1 MRGDGGETGI
11 PGRRDRRRRR
21 VVVTCSAIRAVRP
34 VARVWGALAG
44 TGMIVA
50 MLTGAAVMCVPP
62 WADTVRAGTYAVG
75 LLGVAMV
82 AGGVVM
88 GSRERGPKR
97 SAADVHGLRAAPRD
111 AALTAAVLSLLVG
124 VVGCAIA
131 GQEVIAA
138 QTFSSSTAVVPAIE
152 TQKVDCRKRRF
163 THLVTFDLDG
173 HRTTARYPDGI
184 ATSTYPGPGEPFV
197 VDRRDPRKAMTQKAF
212 EYGTGSGRAWM
223 AAFLAL
229 LVGGP
234 ALTWGVEASRR
245 RRLLRKLQEE
255 QILHVAAAPDGDGVR
270 LVTFADYSQA
280 RFTQTPE
287 LADLLR
293 RRMVQDKPPRDRS

>member
-1 MRGDGGETGI
+1 
-11 PGRRDRRRRR
+11 
-21 VVVTCSAIRAVRP
+21 
-34 VARVWGALAG
+34 
-44 TGMIVA
+44 
-50 MLTGAAVMCVPP
+50 
-62 WADTVRAGTYAVG
+62 
-75 LLGVAMV
+75 
-82 AGGVVM
+82 M
-88 GSRERGPKR
+88 GSRERGLKR

-138 QTFSSSTAVVPAIE
+138 QTLSSSTAVVPAIE
-152 TQKVDCRKRRF
+152 TQKVDCRKRRC

-280 RFTQTPE
+280 GFTQTPE